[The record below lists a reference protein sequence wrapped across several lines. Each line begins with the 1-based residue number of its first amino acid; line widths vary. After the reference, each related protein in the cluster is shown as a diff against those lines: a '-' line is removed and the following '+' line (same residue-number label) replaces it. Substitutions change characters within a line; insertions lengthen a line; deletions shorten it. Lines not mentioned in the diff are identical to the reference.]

1 MKLSFIIIVIFVCAL
16 MIFAERAFPFILFSK
31 TNPPKII
38 KIIQKFIPTM
48 VIACLLV
55 YCLKDVTFTDKNGL
69 YLKGFIP
76 SFSALFVTLGLQLW
90 RKNTLLSILC
100 GTVIYMVFLRILQ
113 VLFAIASSF
122 SNFLTYFITEILF
135 LPKLSVILKSRNFVV

>member
-1 MKLSFIIIVIFVCAL
+1 MRLNFIIIVIFVCAL

-48 VIACLLV
+48 VISCLLV

-76 SFSALFVTLGLQLW
+76 SFSDLFVTLGLQLW
-90 RKNTLLSILC
+90 KKNTLLSILS
-100 GTVIYMVFLRILQ
+100 GTALYMLMLRILC
-113 VLFAIASSF
+113 
-122 SNFLTYFITEILF
+122 ILVCTF
-135 LPKLSVILKSRNFVV
+135 WKHTHQPTF

>member
-1 MKLSFIIIVIFVCAL
+1 MRLNFIIIVIFVCAL
-16 MIFAERAFPFILFSK
+16 IIFVERAFPFVLFSK

-48 VIACLLV
+48 VISCLLV
-55 YCLKDVTFTDKNGL
+55 YCLKDVTFTDQNGL

-90 RKNTLLSILC
+90 KKKYSFKHFERNSSLHAYAENSVNFSL
-100 GTVIYMVFLRILQ
+100 Y
-113 VLFAIASSF
+113 VLK
-122 SNFLTYFITEILF
+122 TYTPTYVLVCMCCDFF
-135 LPKLSVILKSRNFVV
+135 

>member
-1 MKLSFIIIVIFVCAL
+1 MRLNFIIIVIFVCAL
-16 MIFAERAFPFILFSK
+16 IIFSERAFPFVLFSK

-48 VIACLLV
+48 VISCLLV

-100 GTVIYMVFLRILQ
+100 GTVIYMVFLRIL
-113 VLFAIASSF
+113 
-122 SNFLTYFITEILF
+122 
-135 LPKLSVILKSRNFVV
+135 

>member
-1 MKLSFIIIVIFVCAL
+1 MRLNFIIIVIFVCAL

-48 VIACLLV
+48 VISCLLV
-55 YCLKDVTFTDKNGL
+55 YCLKDVTFTDQNGL

-90 RKNTLLSILC
+90 KKNTLLSILS
-100 GTVIYMVFLRILQ
+100 GTVLYMLMLRILW
-113 VLFAIASSF
+113 
-122 SNFLTYFITEILF
+122 ILVCTSWKHTHQPTF
-135 LPKLSVILKSRNFVV
+135 

>member
-1 MKLSFIIIVIFVCAL
+1 MREIMRLSFIIIVIFVCAL
-16 MIFAERAFPFILFSK
+16 MIFAERAVPFILFSK

-48 VIACLLV
+48 VISCLLV

-90 RKNTLLSILC
+90 KKNTLLSILS
-100 GTVIYMVFLRILQ
+100 GTVLYMLMLRIL
-113 VLFAIASSF
+113 
-122 SNFLTYFITEILF
+122 
-135 LPKLSVILKSRNFVV
+135 

>member
-1 MKLSFIIIVIFVCAL
+1 MRLNFIIIVIFVCAL
-16 MIFAERAFPFILFSK
+16 MIFAERAFPFVLFSK

-48 VIACLLV
+48 VISCLLV
-55 YCLKDVTFTDKNGL
+55 YCLKDVTFTDQNGL

-90 RKNTLLSILC
+90 KKNTLLSILS
-100 GTVIYMVFLRILQ
+100 GTVLYMLMLRILW
-113 VLFAIASSF
+113 
-122 SNFLTYFITEILF
+122 ILVCTF
-135 LPKLSVILKSRNFVV
+135 WKHTHHPTF

>member
-1 MKLSFIIIVIFVCAL
+1 MRLNFIIIVIFVCAL

-48 VIACLLV
+48 VISCLLV

-90 RKNTLLSILC
+90 KKNTLLSILS
-100 GTVIYMVFLRILQ
+100 GTVLYMLMLRILW
-113 VLFAIASSF
+113 
-122 SNFLTYFITEILF
+122 ILVCTF
-135 LPKLSVILKSRNFVV
+135 WKHTHQPTF

>member
-1 MKLSFIIIVIFVCAL
+1 MREIMKLSFIIIVIFVCAL

-48 VIACLLV
+48 VISCLLV
-55 YCLKDVTFTDKNGL
+55 YCLKDITFTDEKGL

-76 SFSALFVTLGLQLW
+76 SLSALFVTLGLQLW
-90 RKNTLLSILC
+90 KKNTLLSILS
-100 GTVIYMVFLRILQ
+100 GTVLYMLMLRIL
-113 VLFAIASSF
+113 
-122 SNFLTYFITEILF
+122 
-135 LPKLSVILKSRNFVV
+135 